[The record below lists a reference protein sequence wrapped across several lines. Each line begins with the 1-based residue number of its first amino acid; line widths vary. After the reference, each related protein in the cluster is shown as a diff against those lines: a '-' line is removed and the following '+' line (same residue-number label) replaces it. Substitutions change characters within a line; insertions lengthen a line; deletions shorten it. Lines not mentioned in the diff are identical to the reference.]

1 MNKIKKF
8 EIASFFFASI
18 AGTLLHFIYEW
29 TDKSV
34 AAAMVSPVN
43 ESVFEHLKMTFFP
56 LLIFAIFEYF
66 YIGKTHNGF
75 FYIKA
80 KAILLGVL
88 SVIVLYFTYTGII
101 GKNYMIP
108 DIIIFYLSILIST
121 LYFVKNYKS
130 NEHSNLIGII
140 ILVIISVLF
149 ITFTFVPPHIHLFL
163 DESGAFYGIKK

>member
-8 EIASFFFASI
+8 ETASFFFAAI
-18 AGTLLHFIYEW
+18 VGTLFHFIYEW

-34 AAAMVSPVN
+34 VAALISPVN

-108 DIIIFYLSILIST
+108 DIIIYYISILIST

-130 NEHSNLIGII
+130 NEHSNLSGII
-140 ILVIISVLF
+140 ILIITSALF
-149 ITFTFVPPHIHLFL
+149 IIFTFAPLHIHLFL
-163 DESGAFYGIKK
+163 DETGAFYGIKK